1 MRVFA
6 RPIALSLK
14 LAAVAALCS
23 LFGSAVAQTAD
34 PAPASGTT
42 TNSTKVEHDHK
53 HPLPTTQDIP
63 VRLQS
68 VPSTPHPAASQ
79 ARSAQL
85 PQK

>member
-1 MRVFA
+1 MRVFV
-6 RPIALSLK
+6 RPNTFGLK

-23 LFGSAVAQTAD
+23 LFGPAVAQTTD
-34 PAPASGTT
+34 PVPASGTAT
-42 TNSTKVEHDHK
+42 TSTKVEHDHK

-79 ARSAQL
+79 ARGAQL

>member
-6 RPIALSLK
+6 RPNTLSLK

-34 PAPASGTT
+34 PVPVSGTT
-42 TNSTKVEHDHK
+42 SSTKVEHDHK

-63 VRLQS
+63 ARLQS

-79 ARSAQL
+79 ARGTQL